1 MHAASSLG
9 IPTSGVVPLPTKRT
23 LWTVIRSPFAYKKSQ
38 ENFERKVWKRA
49 IKAYDTHPEV
59 IGRWVAYLKKHEM
72 GGVGIR
78 VVRWERVS
86 LGVGQRMLEDVK
98 EKLENNVASRE
109 KIRKLGEK
117 IVKEETANAEI

>member
-1 MHAASSLG
+1 M
-9 IPTSGVVPLPTKRT
+9 
-23 LWTVIRSPFAYKKSQ
+23 
-38 ENFERKVWKRA
+38 
-49 IKAYDTHPEV
+49 
-59 IGRWVAYLKKHEM
+59 AYLKKHEM